1 MNKETAENH
10 YAQKILEQE
19 MQIEYLSMVLRKLEK
34 YFESERK
41 EMLIRMFDKIRA
53 YAINCLD

>member
-1 MNKETAENH
+1 
-10 YAQKILEQE
+10 
-19 MQIEYLSMVLRKLEK
+19 MQIEYLSMVLGKLEK
-34 YFESERK
+34 YFERERK